1 MEKAQHP
8 IKNGTYVNILHFENF
23 NTIYVRDAS
32 YEHIEKFSELN
43 KKMKK
48 YYRHSMSNQK

>member
-1 MEKAQHP
+1 MEKAHHP
-8 IKNGTYVNILHFENF
+8 IKSGSFVNIVHFESF

-32 YEHIEKFSELN
+32 YEYLEMFSEFN

-48 YYRHSMSNQK
+48 YYRHSM